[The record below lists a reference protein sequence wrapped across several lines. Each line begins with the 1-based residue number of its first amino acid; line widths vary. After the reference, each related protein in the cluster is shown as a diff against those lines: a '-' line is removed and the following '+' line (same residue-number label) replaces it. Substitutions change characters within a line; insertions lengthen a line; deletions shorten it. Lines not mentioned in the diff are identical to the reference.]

1 MTQAKWCVF
10 EDFLLLLATLE
21 KSYVNLIIKALRDK
35 LPPLLRFR
43 SFAESSVNVAVN
55 NKVKKEQS
63 FVIFSFSHLSNGCSH
78 YGVAENDLLKT
89 INLCIME
96 FYKVDLDS
104 IFALVL
110 IFGLIPSFVLTAVI
124 QYLKNRRYKIER
136 QTELMAKMIEKGDS
150 TNLDFKSMAEA
161 LQEPTKHGNLKRSV
175 LNNLRWGSIFSFVG
189 LGLLGVALYA
199 HMEGDGGATAA
210 FLTFGA
216 IIGGVG
222 LALLITFLVAK
233 KYLKKEVE
241 KEEKELAEE
250 A

>member
-1 MTQAKWCVF
+1 
-10 EDFLLLLATLE
+10 
-21 KSYVNLIIKALRDK
+21 
-35 LPPLLRFR
+35 
-43 SFAESSVNVAVN
+43 
-55 NKVKKEQS
+55 
-63 FVIFSFSHLSNGCSH
+63 
-78 YGVAENDLLKT
+78 
-89 INLCIME
+89 ME
-96 FYKVDLDS
+96 FYKVDLDTL
-104 IFALVL
+104 FALVL

-124 QYLKNRRYKIER
+124 QHLKNRRYKIER

-189 LGLLGVALYA
+189 IGLLGVALYS
-199 HMEGDGGATAA
+199 HIVGGDTAPSATAV

-241 KEEKELAEE
+241 AEEKAGERIK
-250 A
+250 